1 MILGI
6 NHINLSVSNIDI
18 SFKFYN
24 ELLGLKALCK
34 WPQGAYLLAGEH
46 WFCLNVTKNRQPVL
60 RHDYTHYAFSV
71 SSDSF
76 LETVNRLIA
85 AGIKPFKDNLSEG
98 DSFYFKDPDGHQLEI
113 HVGDWQSRIE
123 AKKSKP
129 WPGVEFFV

>member
-1 MILGI
+1 
-6 NHINLSVSNIDI
+6 
-18 SFKFYN
+18 
-24 ELLGLKALCK
+24 LLGLKALCK
-34 WPQGAYLLAGEH
+34 WPQGAYLLAGDH
-46 WFCLNVTKNRQPVL
+46 WFCLNVTEDRQAIL

-71 SSDSF
+71 STDSF

-113 HVGDWQSRIE
+113 HVGDWRSRIE